1 MMKTDIESRQGPE
14 RFRFASESE
23 SIIIGIGI
31 NYKINPK
38 DVEKKLKK
46 TPNFYGV
53 ATLLNKSETDN
64 AVILIKNFI
73 NELEK
78 KIEELANG
86 KKLKIISEWTKNS
99 ETIHK
104 KVTIDTANGK
114 ISGVATKI
122 NSDGSLRIKTKHK
135 TERVFVGDIIYS

>member
-1 MMKTDIESRQGPE
+1 MCDLLLVE
-14 RFRFASESE
+14 RVSPLSES
-23 SIIIGIGI
+23 
-31 NYKINPK
+31 
-38 DVEKKLKK
+38 
-46 TPNFYGV
+46 
-53 ATLLNKSETDN
+53 
-64 AVILIKNFI
+64 KNTS
-73 NELEK
+73 
-78 KIEELANG
+78 
-86 KKLKIISEWTKNS
+86 KIISEWTKNS